1 MLEIHLFVNPLGMRC
16 FRCEND
22 VLRLIRTYALKS
34 VTSSFRYSVCR
45 QLPIRFAFT
54 TWTLAI

>member
-22 VLRLIRTYALKS
+22 VLRVDQNIRTKISYKFIQ
-34 VTSSFRYSVCR
+34 VFNMQTITD
-45 QLPIRFAFT
+45 QIR
-54 TWTLAI
+54 L